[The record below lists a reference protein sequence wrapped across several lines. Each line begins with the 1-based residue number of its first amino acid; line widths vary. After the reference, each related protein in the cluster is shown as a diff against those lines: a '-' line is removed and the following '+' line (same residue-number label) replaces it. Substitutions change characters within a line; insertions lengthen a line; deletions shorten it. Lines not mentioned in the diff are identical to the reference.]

1 MATDDNSESD
11 IQFHFFKAITT
22 KQRSYFCDF
31 HKVELKTG
39 GFHYRVVLQSHNQ
52 NDIVA
57 DIQLKDQTW
66 RLSEPD
72 DNIPADL
79 EWLLVTAILEHN
91 K

>member
-1 MATDDNSESD
+1 MAADDTSEGD

-31 HKVELKTG
+31 HRVELTDG
-39 GFHYRVVLQSHNQ
+39 SFHYKVVLQSHNQ
-52 NDIVA
+52 PDILA
-57 DIQLKDQTW
+57 DVKLKDNTW
-66 RLSEPD
+66 RLAEPD

-79 EWLLVTAILEHN
+79 EWLLVTAILEQN